1 MDFSDSS
8 QVHRYRIVNSDAR
21 RIHHK
26 LPAMIELLIVAIVFM
41 AALIQTIS
49 GFGFAL
55 IVMPLLVLTLGI
67 QIAAPLV
74 ALTGCALYAVNLAR
88 HHQSV
93 NIREVVRLSAA
104 AALGIPIGVW
114 AIQTVD
120 GELVRRVLGA
130 LLIGYALYSMI
141 RPHSASVISSK
152 WGYPAGFLAGCL
164 GGAYNTAG
172 PPVIVYGDSQQWARN
187 EFRSVLQ
194 ALFLFNAL
202 FVIAAHA
209 VAGHLTPTIGRYLF
223 FTIPALAI
231 GILAGTADR
240 PSTHDPTIQIGCQ
253 CDDSGAGH
261 LIDVVRRAVTFLST
275 KRQERQTRRK
285 ATLVDLRG

>member
-1 MDFSDSS
+1 MVELFIITVVFS
-8 QVHRYRIVNSDAR
+8 
-21 RIHHK
+21 
-26 LPAMIELLIVAIVFM
+26 

-55 IVMPLLVLTLGI
+55 LVMPMLVLALGI

-93 NIREVVRLSAA
+93 NIGEVTRLAAA

-114 AIQTVD
+114 SVQNID
-120 GELVRRVLGA
+120 GQIVQRALGL
-130 LLIGYALYSMI
+130 LLIAYALYSMSKPE
-141 RPHSASVISSK
+141 RHNVISTK

-202 FVIAAHA
+202 VVIAAHFA
-209 VAGHLTPTIGRYLF
+209 AGHMTLSIGRYFLF
-223 FTIPALAI
+223 AVPPLLI
-231 GILAGTADR
+231 GILVGSLIDR
-240 PSTHDPTIQIGCQ
+240 RLSTHRFRT
-253 CDDSGAGH
+253 
-261 LIDVVRRAVTFLST
+261 VVNAMI
-275 KRQERQTRRK
+275 
-285 ATLVDLRG
+285 LVLGFSLLF

>member
-1 MDFSDSS
+1 M
-8 QVHRYRIVNSDAR
+8 
-21 RIHHK
+21 
-26 LPAMIELLIVAIVFM
+26 MIELLIVVIVFL

-67 QIAAPLV
+67 QTAAPLV
-74 ALTGCALYAVNLAR
+74 ALTGSALYTVNLAR
-88 HHQSV
+88 HRQAV
-93 NIREVVRLSAA
+93 NIREVVRLAAA

-141 RPHSASVISSK
+141 KPHSTNTISSK

-209 VAGHLTPTIGRYLF
+209 VAGHLTPTIGRYLVF
-223 FTIPALAI
+223 AIPALGT
-231 GILAGTADR
+231 GILAGTAIDHR
-240 PSTHDPTIQIGCQ
+240 LTAQRFRSVVNVMILLLGF
-253 CDDSGAGH
+253 S
-261 LIDVVRRAVTFLST
+261 LIF
-275 KRQERQTRRK
+275 
-285 ATLVDLRG
+285 